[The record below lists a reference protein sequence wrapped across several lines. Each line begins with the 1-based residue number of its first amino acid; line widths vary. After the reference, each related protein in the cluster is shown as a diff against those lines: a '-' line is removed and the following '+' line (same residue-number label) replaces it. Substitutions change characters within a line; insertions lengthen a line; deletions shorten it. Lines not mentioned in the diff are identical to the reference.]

1 MINSIAVSVVSEAS
15 HRTTAG
21 AVRTKLCTF
30 RWILNKTEVTMSHY
44 SSKIN
49 YRGVAYQ
56 SNLWRNGLHFTSQT
70 KVWGSILSESKF
82 SFSFFFSLFLTFF
95 KSICFP
101 SFFENAIA
109 YFKVISYRTNAFF
122 FPFPNLNEME

>member
-70 KVWGSILSESKF
+70 KSLRIDSKWKQVF
-82 SFSFFFSLFLTFF
+82 LLFLLL
-95 KSICFP
+95 S
-101 SFFENAIA
+101 
-109 YFKVISYRTNAFF
+109 
-122 FPFPNLNEME
+122 FPNLLQKHVFS